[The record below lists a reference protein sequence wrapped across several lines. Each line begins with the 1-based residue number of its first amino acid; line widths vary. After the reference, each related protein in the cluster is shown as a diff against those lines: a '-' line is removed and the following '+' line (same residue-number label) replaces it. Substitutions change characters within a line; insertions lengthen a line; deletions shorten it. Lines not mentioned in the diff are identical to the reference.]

1 MLVELLT
8 EKPFF
13 SKSSGFFRGE
23 RLLLELLMLVLQ
35 EEVPLLLPEVLMA
48 LALARGMQAS

>member
-23 RLLLELLMLVLQ
+23 RLRLELLMLVLQ

>member
-1 MLVELLT
+1 MELLT

-35 EEVPLLLPEVLMA
+35 EEVPPLLLPEVLMA